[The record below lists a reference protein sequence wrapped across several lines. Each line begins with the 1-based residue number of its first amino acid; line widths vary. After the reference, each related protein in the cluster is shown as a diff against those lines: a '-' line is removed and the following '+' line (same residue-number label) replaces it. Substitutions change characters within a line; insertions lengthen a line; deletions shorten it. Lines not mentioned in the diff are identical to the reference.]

1 MPSPIPQGVQLE
13 DLLDRFDDLRRAS
26 QLAKKYL
33 SIARDTPADDFV
45 KFLNEVTKVKRA
57 MKKGILSLYREE
69 QVRLLNESI
78 QAYNEALSGE
88 ANFVGKFVIKWRS
101 LNRGTKVRINSKL
114 SLPLIIYTCRYWV
127 ARARKCSKIHPIQ
140 TGRVEATQN
149 FKVEK
154 LYDRQT

>member
-1 MPSPIPQGVQLE
+1 MPVSEIDPQVPSPIPQGVQLE

-101 LNRGTKVRINSKL
+101 LNRGAKVRINSKL
-114 SLPLIIYTCRYWV
+114 SLY
-127 ARARKCSKIHPIQ
+127 H
-140 TGRVEATQN
+140 
-149 FKVEK
+149 
-154 LYDRQT
+154 

>member
-1 MPSPIPQGVQLE
+1 MPSPISQGFHWE

-101 LNRGTKVRINSKL
+101 FNRGTKVRINSKL
-114 SLPLIIYTCRYWV
+114 SLPLIIYTCRY
-127 ARARKCSKIHPIQ
+127 
-140 TGRVEATQN
+140 
-149 FKVEK
+149 
-154 LYDRQT
+154 